1 MGSDI
6 LGVQMTTRPV
16 RIVFDNRPYLVVR
29 DDGGSLER
37 ACGPFAPGTEP
48 NMAECGPDKAVHSSA
63 TLDRVGAVAADQP
76 RASSGARHARP
87 IVRRAAS
94 GRAIK
99 PARAPSGAVSK
110 SWRLSRV
117 PNASVCGLR

>member
-1 MGSDI
+1 
-6 LGVQMTTRPV
+6 MTTRPV

-99 PARAPSGAVSK
+99 LCASAERSRLEVVETVPRSKRFGLWPS
-110 SWRLSRV
+110 
-117 PNASVCGLR
+117 LRC